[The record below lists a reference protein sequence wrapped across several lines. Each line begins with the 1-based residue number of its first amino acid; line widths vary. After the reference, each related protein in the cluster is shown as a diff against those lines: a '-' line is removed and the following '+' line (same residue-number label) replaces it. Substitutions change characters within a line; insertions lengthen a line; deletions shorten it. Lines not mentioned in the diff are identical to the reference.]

1 MDANEIPSKTIPSN
15 LEAEE
20 AVLGSLLID
29 PDAIIRVASFLQAED
44 FYREKHGWIYQAALD
59 LHERREPVDFVTL
72 CDELRRREQ
81 LQEVGGAA
89 YITALINAVP
99 TAVHVEHYAH
109 IVERTAVLRRLISA
123 AGRIAALAYEG
134 SEDAYQVVDRAEQ
147 EIFGIS
153 ERRIQRELVPI
164 KQVMKEVIDRI
175 EYLQQHQDGLLG
187 VPTGFVDLDRLLGG
201 LQKSDLIIIAGR
213 PGMGKSSLAIN
224 IALHAARRHGRNVG
238 LFSLEM
244 SKEQLV
250 QRLLASETEIDSQ
263 RLRLGRISEEDW
275 PKLVEAAGVLADAP
289 IFIDDTP
296 AISPL
301 ELRTKARRL
310 ASEHDLHLLIVDYL
324 QLMHTDMRF
333 ENRVQEISF
342 ISRSMKALA
351 RELEV
356 PLIAISQLSRS
367 VESRHDKRPL
377 LSDLREC
384 LPGDTL
390 IVRAD
395 TGERVPIA
403 ELAAW
408 GQSVPVWSLDSTLKL
423 KMAWMDQVFP
433 SGVKQ
438 VLKVRTRTG
447 RAIRASGNHPFLQI
461 DGWKR
466 LDALSPGDFIA
477 VPRIIP
483 EPQQPRRMSY
493 CGSALFKSG
502 ISRERM
508 ARISRFL
515 PTPEISQLAESD
527 VYWDQIESIE
537 PDGEEVVY
545 DGTVPGLH
553 NLVANDFIVH
563 NSGALEQ
570 DADVVIFIYRDDA
583 YYTKDEW
590 YDKFRGQDKP
600 YPENVAE
607 IIVAKHRH
615 GPTKTIEL
623 YFNKPLTKFSDL
635 VKRPLERY
643 GEFMGVPEAEN
654 I

>member
-1 MDANEIPSKTIPSN
+1 
-15 LEAEE
+15 
-20 AVLGSLLID
+20 
-29 PDAIIRVASFLQAED
+29 
-44 FYREKHGWIYQAALD
+44 
-59 LHERREPVDFVTL
+59 
-72 CDELRRREQ
+72 
-81 LQEVGGAA
+81 
-89 YITALINAVP
+89 
-99 TAVHVEHYAH
+99 
-109 IVERTAVLRRLISA
+109 
-123 AGRIAALAYEG
+123 LAYEG

-324 QLMHTDMRF
+324 QLMHTDMHF
-333 ENRVQEISF
+333 ENRVQEISY

-367 VESRHDKRPL
+367 VESRHDKHPL
-377 LSDLREC
+377 LSDLRE
-384 LPGDTL
+384 
-390 IVRAD
+390 
-395 TGERVPIA
+395 
-403 ELAAW
+403 
-408 GQSVPVWSLDSTLKL
+408 
-423 KMAWMDQVFP
+423 
-433 SGVKQ
+433 
-438 VLKVRTRTG
+438 
-447 RAIRASGNHPFLQI
+447 
-461 DGWKR
+461 
-466 LDALSPGDFIA
+466 
-477 VPRIIP
+477 
-483 EPQQPRRMSY
+483 
-493 CGSALFKSG
+493 
-502 ISRERM
+502 
-508 ARISRFL
+508 
-515 PTPEISQLAESD
+515 
-527 VYWDQIESIE
+527 
-537 PDGEEVVY
+537 
-545 DGTVPGLH
+545 
-553 NLVANDFIVH
+553 
-563 NSGALEQ
+563 SGALEQ

-623 YFNKPLTKFSDL
+623 YFNKPMTKFSDL

-643 GEFMGVPEAEN
+643 DEFMAAPEAEN